1 MGEEIFFAEGVR
13 LFRWSRRGRWKK
25 KGVLVLFLKAF
36 ARRGFGSWM

>member
-13 LFRWSRRGRWKK
+13 LFCWSRRGRWKE
-25 KGVLVLFLKAF
+25 KGVLVLFPKAF